1 MSTDAQINANRQNA
15 QKSTGPV
22 TPEGK
27 AIVSQ
32 NALKHGLFAVQD
44 VVPTENQAEFDSMR
58 EQMLADLAPVGAME
72 TLLAQRAFSLAWRL
86 QRAATM
92 QAQVTQDMVESHIST
107 KQWRLGR
114 RQPKDTWEIPDYLAL
129 GRIAKEDWCS
139 SKLIERLFEYERR
152 IEKSL
157 YKTIAQ
163 LQAMKAARLTAQAD
177 AAEMQHP
184 AQAEEKTNSEKQSQI
199 SEAAGNP
206 KHETRNLKRQEQN
219 FAEQSQSDE
228 TESTEG
234 SPDRFAKWPD
244 TYGIDPKELTAFL
257 KKTYGDRYPEMVKAI
272 LNRHNGSPAKAQAT
286 SGSQAESEGSEKNLP
301 LSLLKS

>member
-1 MSTDAQINANRQNA
+1 MSTEAQINANRENA

-22 TPEGK
+22 TAEGK
-27 AIVSQ
+27 AVVSQ

-58 EQMLADLAPVGAME
+58 EQMLADLAPAGAME

-114 RQPKDTWEIPDYLAL
+114 RQPKDTWEIPEYLAL

-157 YKTIAQ
+157 FKTIAE
-163 LQAMKAARLTAQAD
+163 LRAMKAARLTAQAD

-199 SEAAGNP
+199 QAAAGNP
-206 KHETRNLKRQEQN
+206 KHETRNLKCQEQN
-219 FAEQSQSDE
+219 FAEQSQSGE

-244 TYGIDPKELTAFL
+244 TYGIDPKELKAFV
-257 KKTYGDRYPEMVKAI
+257 KKTYGHTHPQMVQALLKHW
-272 LNRHNGSPAKAQAT
+272 NSSPGKAQGT
-286 SGSQAESEGSEKNLP
+286 LSPQTPGSSKNKDLP
-301 LSLLKS
+301 LSLLRL